1 MNLDELQEAW
11 KQEGKDSDPLHT
23 ELDKLKQVNQPLDRI
38 RFNMKKELIVQS
50 FAIVLMGFWPIQFRF
65 NQQFS
70 MAYYCIYF
78 LLLMVSLYYFYRFYC
93 FFKMMHNYSGN
104 SKDSLYE
111 LYYEIR
117 INMEAYKSFSFLLV
131 PFAMIAALLIVFNSR
146 MLKYP
151 EKPLLTDADW
161 IFIPIVMVC
170 MTAFIIWA
178 TNWWVEHFY
187 GKHAKQIRKLIE
199 ELKESE

>member
-11 KQEGKDSDPLHT
+11 KQEGKDSDSLNPTL
-23 ELDKLKQVNQPLDRI
+23 EKLKQVNQPLDKI
-38 RFNMKKELIVQS
+38 RFNMKKELIFQS
-50 FAIVLMGFWPIQFRF
+50 LAIVLMGFWPIQFRF

-70 MAYYCIYF
+70 MAYYSIY
-78 LLLMVSLYYFYRFYC
+78 LLLLIVSLYYFYRFYG

-146 MLKYP
+146 MLKNP

-161 IFIPIVMVC
+161 IFIPIVLVC
-170 MTAFIIWA
+170 MTIFIIWA
-178 TNWWVEHFY
+178 TNRWVDSFY
-187 GKHAKQIRKLIE
+187 GKHAKKIKNLLD